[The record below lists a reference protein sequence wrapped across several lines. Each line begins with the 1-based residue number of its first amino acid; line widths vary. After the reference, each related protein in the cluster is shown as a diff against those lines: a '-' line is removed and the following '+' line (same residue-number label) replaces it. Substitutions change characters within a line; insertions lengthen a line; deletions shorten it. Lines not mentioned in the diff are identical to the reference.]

1 MGLLILRNSN
11 YSDVR
16 RLITLIR
23 LYKHLNLVAGRH
35 LHATCKVQQ
44 FCGKCIDLGF
54 TANDL
59 HCKYCFLNMLWDKC
73 NIAWQAMHKTTSN
86 KQTNK
91 KQMPIR
97 MHSSSAPTAVSF
109 SPAPPSSRIFTR
121 PSVHLIH
128 TSFHNTPGQ
137 SGQRKWRE
145 ENLSLVT
152 LQADYGAEQ
161 VSQALP
167 RGHRTRP
174 PRSHQR
180 LSHVKVARGVRWGP
194 RGSCPRPLQRC
205 AHWARKTLDPVLPFE
220 WGALSLEGSSALLH
234 LHNRSKWR
242 KVCHLASG

>member
-1 MGLLILRNSN
+1 
-11 YSDVR
+11 
-16 RLITLIR
+16 
-23 LYKHLNLVAGRH
+23 
-35 LHATCKVQQ
+35 
-44 FCGKCIDLGF
+44 
-54 TANDL
+54 
-59 HCKYCFLNMLWDKC
+59 
-73 NIAWQAMHKTTSN
+73 
-86 KQTNK
+86 
-91 KQMPIR
+91 MPIR
-97 MHSSSAPTAVSF
+97 VHSSSAPTAVSF

-128 TSFHNTPGQ
+128 TSLHNAPGQ
-137 SGQRKWRE
+137 NGQRKWRE

-205 AHWARKTLDPVLPFE
+205 ADWARKTLDPVLPFE
-220 WGALSLEGSSALLH
+220 LRRAVARGQQCATALTQPLQVEESVPLGQRLVLPGGLIEHWPVHEGGLLCLSAGLNATETFSFRL
-234 LHNRSKWR
+234 WR
-242 KVCHLASG
+242 IPRTEATQKKKE